1 MPWQEQ
7 YSLRERS
14 MGRAYDLLHS
24 ACLEIQDSPE
34 LFLDYE
40 YVMNVFQPLYD
51 DLPELEEYLDYYK
64 EDKMGNVIGSMID
77 SNRVRVIDLALHELF
92 YPTKMRNRETTE
104 FCFTLASGIATTI
117 IIEMEDTK
125 KASYE
130 YLSAKLG
137 KCSQAVITKEEELAT
152 IGLRATNDPSE
163 GMFAT
168 FTDIL
173 VNGGRIDLSSAA
185 GLGQSR
191 YNGDFARGHE
201 LLVTGRKSR
210 TYPKPRKL
218 GTFHSLCE
226 ELQDSLVSICKKN
239 SKRQRKDFNEAV
251 ERQRAARAEK
261 AKLIEAQKED
271 ASKASFI
278 QASYLHQQKKSPRC
292 WQTVEQAIVEYEKL
306 KTKKDKLRCV
316 KEQILIRY
324 LGCGWGEAH
333 HPWSRKGK
341 QYEPSEL
348 FEHFV
353 TKVIPME
360 ATHAVPDKPPINL
373 PKRPD
378 ELKIGTKSA
387 GLIDLDNTLLAKEDR
402 IRIEAMKERDRL
414 EGNGFGDQLME
425 MQESSWPV
433 ERILDDGFKIDMCFE
448 YRDDEGTKMLQW
460 CRGVIES
467 IISDK
472 SLTGNYIVVMI
483 KWNDEY
489 VKQGDRNPTK
499 EKLRKKDYN
508 PEMHGNGSWREDL
521 HHLLKT
527 SESE

>member
-218 GTFHSLCE
+218 GTFHSLC
-226 ELQDSLVSICKKN
+226 DTSSVFHT
-239 SKRQRKDFNEAV
+239 QRNTKTLAC
-251 ERQRAARAEK
+251 
-261 AKLIEAQKED
+261 LPTPP
-271 ASKASFI
+271 
-278 QASYLHQQKKSPRC
+278 HQ
-292 WQTVEQAIVEYEKL
+292 
-306 KTKKDKLRCV
+306 
-316 KEQILIRY
+316 
-324 LGCGWGEAH
+324 
-333 HPWSRKGK
+333 PWSQQFYNHPHLLQSHPKRSG
-341 QYEPSEL
+341 L
-348 FEHFV
+348 H
-353 TKVIPME
+353 
-360 ATHAVPDKPPINL
+360 ATHARRPRPP
-373 PKRPD
+373 P
-378 ELKIGTKSA
+378 A
-387 GLIDLDNTLLAKEDR
+387 
-402 IRIEAMKERDRL
+402 
-414 EGNGFGDQLME
+414 
-425 MQESSWPV
+425 
-433 ERILDDGFKIDMCFE
+433 C
-448 YRDDEGTKMLQW
+448 
-460 CRGVIES
+460 
-467 IISDK
+467 
-472 SLTGNYIVVMI
+472 
-483 KWNDEY
+483 
-489 VKQGDRNPTK
+489 PTNQK
-499 EKLRKKDYN
+499 
-508 PEMHGNGSWREDL
+508 
-521 HHLLKT
+521 
-527 SESE
+527 